1 MKYLLVYGARHD
13 IFHVLPASMFMHM
26 CPQSLEEGSE
36 PLELELQMVVSYSVC
51 SEPGSSLITTSAL
64 DC

>member
-13 IFHVLPASMFMHM
+13 IFHVLPARMYMHM

-36 PLELELQMVVSYSVC
+36 PLELELQMVENHC
-51 SEPGSSLITTSAL
+51 IGIEN
-64 DC
+64 